1 MFFGLKNKLFLP
13 QRFCNKFWQKQILFI
28 IYKLQRKIPMKEE
41 ALKFIK
47 EHTKYRYVK
56 TIGLDGCYSRCPDP
70 DKEYYV
76 EPWVARE
83 AVEIAIKGMRKK

>member
-1 MFFGLKNKLFLP
+1 
-13 QRFCNKFWQKQILFI
+13 
-28 IYKLQRKIPMKEE
+28 MKEE
-41 ALKFIK
+41 ALKFIE

-56 TIGLDGCYSRCPDP
+56 TIGLDGCYSRGPDP

-83 AVEIAIKGMRKK
+83 AVKIALQKKSKK